1 MAPPPGWRSGRPSP
15 HISALKD
22 TALFKGL
29 SEDALQEVLAC
40 GQTERLAKGALA
52 FRQGAPAE
60 TCHSLVH
67 GRVKIAQTR
76 PDGGQFVIRFIGSGE
91 MFGSVAALMGQP
103 FPADATAVVD
113 SIQIVW
119 PIHTMR
125 RLMMRHPD
133 IAIRATTELGARV
146 QELQSRMA
154 EMGATRVEQRIARG
168 LVRLVRQAGRR
179 TEVGIEIDF
188 PITRQDL
195 AEMTGAT
202 LHTVS
207 RTLAAWEADG
217 LIDSSR
223 RRITVRRPHG
233 LVVIA
238 EDLPGARDD

>member
-1 MAPPPGWRSGRPSP
+1 
-15 HISALKD
+15 
-22 TALFKGL
+22 
-29 SEDALQEVLAC
+29 
-40 GQTERLAKGALA
+40 
-52 FRQGAPAE
+52 
-60 TCHSLVH
+60 
-67 GRVKIAQTR
+67 
-76 PDGGQFVIRFIGSGE
+76 

-125 RLMMRHPD
+125 RLMMCHPD